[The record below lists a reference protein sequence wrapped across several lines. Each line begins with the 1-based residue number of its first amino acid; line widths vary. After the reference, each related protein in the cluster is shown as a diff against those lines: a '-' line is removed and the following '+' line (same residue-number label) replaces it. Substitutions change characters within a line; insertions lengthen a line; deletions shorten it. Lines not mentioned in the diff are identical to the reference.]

1 MIELLICASDIPEE
15 KVWKSKQTG
24 KKYFRITA
32 VEMKQP
38 DKYGNTHTAYMTQNQ
53 NEREAGCSKVYGG
66 KGKKFDFK
74 K

>member
-15 KVWKSKQTG
+15 RVWESSKTH

-32 VEMKQP
+32 VEMKKP
-38 DKYGNTHTAYMTQNQ
+38 DQYGNTWTAYMTQNQ
-53 NEREAGCSKVYGG
+53 NEREAGCSKVYVG